1 EKIDKFVID
10 QNNIPELLG
19 TPKISETEKEMV
31 PHIGSV
37 NGLAFTSIGGTTLQ
51 IEVSWFKSKQP
62 GINLTGQLKEVM
74 QESAKIALSYVRAN
88 ADKFGIKTIDF

>member
-1 EKIDKFVID
+1 
-10 QNNIPELLG
+10 
-19 TPKISETEKEMV
+19 MV
-31 PHIGSV
+31 PQIGSV

-62 GINLTGQLKEVM
+62 GIKLTGQLKEVM

-88 ADKFGIKTIDF
+88 ADKFGIKNIDFDSTEIHVHVPRRCCSKRWT